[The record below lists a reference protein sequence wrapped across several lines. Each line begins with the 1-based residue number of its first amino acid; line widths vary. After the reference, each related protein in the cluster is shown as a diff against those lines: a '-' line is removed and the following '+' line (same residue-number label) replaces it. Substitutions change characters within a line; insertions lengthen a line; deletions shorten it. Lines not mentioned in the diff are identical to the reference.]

1 MSVEKS
7 GNTIIQKYNSRQEIR
22 EENTKSCCLDTE
34 YKEKG
39 ETKEG
44 PFLEEIIIGNKGNPV
59 ILMFSNFYIGLSGG
73 YQFQSSLW
81 GPSSIIGEILFHLY
95 VLTKGLVCLLSCSLI
110 VSIQG
115 KKHIFAF
122 LSHHLLVGFL
132 HSGFCFHFF
141 AETVL
146 WATSN
151 LLMTKF

>member
-59 ILMFSNFYIGLSGG
+59 ILMFSNFYIGPSGE
-73 YQFQSSLW
+73 YQYQS
-81 GPSSIIGEILFHLY
+81 
-95 VLTKGLVCLLSCSLI
+95 LL
-110 VSIQG
+110 
-115 KKHIFAF
+115 
-122 LSHHLLVGFL
+122 
-132 HSGFCFHFF
+132 
-141 AETVL
+141 
-146 WATSN
+146 
-151 LLMTKF
+151 